1 MNEIMVELAGL
12 GVATVYEAAGR
23 TGLVDIE
30 LTRLIPGS
38 RVAGPAL
45 PVLCGQG
52 DNLMVHAAIE
62 QIRPGD
68 VVVLSMPRPAPVA
81 LVGDLLVTQM
91 KLKGAAGLVVDAS
104 VRDVDELVE
113 LGLPV
118 WTRYVR
124 VRGAGKDSVGTVG
137 EPVTVGGTSIRRGDV
152 VVLDADGAMVVAQER
167 LDEVLDKARAR
178 LAKEDGMRTRF
189 AAGEIS
195 YDIHGLRRVVEGAKQ
210 G

>member
-68 VVVLSMPRPAPVA
+68 VVVLSMPQPAPVA

-104 VRDVDELVE
+104 VRDVDELVA

-124 VRGAGKDSVGTVG
+124 VRGASKDSVGTVG
-137 EPVTVGGTSIRRGDV
+137 QPVTVGGTPIRRGDV
-152 VVLDADGAMVVAQER
+152 VVLDADGATVVAQER

-178 LAKEDGMRTRF
+178 LAKEDDMRARF